1 MADKTNPQIT
11 DAVTQANVKV
21 LGDAPA
27 QALSTLYQSMSQS
40 IALSVGN
47 GVTAQQQTNVMHQ
60 AATTMGVTTLHGLS
74 TAATGNA
81 ARSAAGGKKKPA
93 AAG

>member
-1 MADKTNPQIT
+1 MADRTNSQIT
-11 DAVTQANVKV
+11 DSVTQANVKV

-27 QALSTLYQSMSQS
+27 QALSTLFQSMSQS
-40 IALSVGN
+40 IAMSAGN

-60 AATTMGVTTLHGLS
+60 AATTMGVTTLHSLG

-81 ARSAAGGKKKPA
+81 ARSAAGGGKKQ
-93 AAG
+93 AAGG

>member
-1 MADKTNPQIT
+1 MADKTNQQIT
-11 DAVTQANVKV
+11 DSVTQANVKV

-40 IALSVGN
+40 IALSVAN
-47 GVTAQQQTNVMHQ
+47 GVTAQQQSNVMHQ

-74 TAATGNA
+74 SAATGNA
-81 ARSAAGGKKKPA
+81 ARAAAGTKKPA
-93 AAG
+93 AG